1 MDLHLTRLVQEHKAW
16 KRNHPPGF
24 IARPQ
29 KLADGSLNLMRWQ
42 CKIPGPPDTIW
53 EGGMLP
59 VVMEFSSDYPQMPP
73 KCRFDPPLC
82 HPNIFPSG
90 TVCLSLLAE
99 GKQWRPSLR
108 VKDILLGIQQLLE
121 GVNIDDPAN
130 EKGLLLYIHD
140 QEKYKEQIREYVRQH
155 SH

>member
-1 MDLHLTRLVQEHKAW
+1 MELHLVRLTQEYKSW
-16 KRNHPPGF
+16 KRDHPPGF
-24 IARPQ
+24 IARPT
-29 KLADGSLNLMRWQ
+29 KFPDNTLNLMKWK
-42 CKIPGPPDTIW
+42 CKIPGPKNTIW
-53 EGGMLP
+53 ENGLLP
-59 VVMEFSSDYPQMPP
+59 IVMEFPSDYPQMPP

-121 GVNIDDPAN
+121 GVNLDDPAN
-130 EKGLLLYIHD
+130 EKGLLLFLHN
-140 QEKYKEQIREYVRQH
+140 QEKYKEQVREYVRQH
-155 SH
+155 CS